1 MRTRG
6 EQSTRTSML
15 LAVLL
20 ALVGLWAPLT
30 HSRSQPMRT
39 VVVVKDAIGDQRPEG
54 LVRSGGGRVVRSLD
68 VIDGFIATVP
78 QSSIAILGKAPGVLS
93 ATPDQRLSLQAQ
105 YGQDSGVASA
115 VYTDVVR
122 ANKTWSAGHSGAGVT
137 VAVVDTGIDTSGD
150 LAGQVVRS
158 VDFTSEADGVDRY
171 GHGTFV
177 AGLIAGTGAPSAGD
191 IQGVAPGAKL
201 VSLKISGADG
211 ATDVTLVLEALEWLK
226 DFASAYN
233 IRVVNL
239 SLGFATQQPYGVDPL
254 DFAVERLWNA
264 GITIVT
270 AAGNGGNAAG
280 TILAPGNDPFVVTVG
295 SSNDRTTVNNYD
307 DKLATFSASG
317 PTVDGVAKPDLLAP
331 GRSLVSS
338 RAPGST
344 VDQANPSSA
353 IGDVYGKG
361 SGTSF
366 STGIVSGAAA
376 LLLSKSPLLTP
387 NQVKQRLVASARSMP
402 GGSSPATGSG
412 VVDAWG
418 ATMSTTT
425 ASANIGVVPSSG
437 GGSLQATRGPACL
450 RDTSGSCMT
459 DADADAA
466 LGFDANAYFASTCAG
481 SQWRGS
487 HRVGS
492 QWGGSQW
499 AGSQWVGSQWIA
511 SGWATVGSGSWR
523 VVCLGSAHAGVSWS
537 RPSPRS
543 AA

>member
-20 ALVGLWAPLT
+20 ALVGLWPPLT
-30 HSRSQPMRT
+30 HSRAQPMRT
-39 VVVVKDAIGDQRPEG
+39 VVVVKDAIGDHRPEA
-54 LVRSGGGRVVRSLD
+54 LVRSVGGRVVRSLD

-122 ANKTWSAGHSGAGVT
+122 ANKTWSAGHTGLGVT
-137 VAVVDTGIDTSGD
+137 VAVVDTGVDTTGD
-150 LAGQVVRS
+150 LAGQVVRG
-158 VDFTSEADGVDRY
+158 VDFTSEGDGTDRY

-177 AGLIAGTGAPSAGD
+177 AGLIAGTGLHSNGAIEGMAPD
-191 IQGVAPGAKL
+191 AKL

-226 DFASAYN
+226 DFASTYN

-239 SLGFATQQPYGVDPL
+239 SLGFASSQSYGVDPL
-254 DFAVERLWNA
+254 DYAVERLWSA
-264 GITIVT
+264 GITVIT
-270 AAGNGGNAAG
+270 AAGNGGNAPG
-280 TILAPGNDPFVVTVG
+280 TVLVPGNDPFVITVG
-295 SSNDRTTVNNYD
+295 SSNDRTTVNNND
-307 DKLATFSASG
+307 DKLATFSSSG

-331 GRSLVSS
+331 GRSIVSS
-338 RAPGST
+338 RSPGST
-344 VDQANPSSA
+344 VDQANPGSA

-376 LLLSKSPLLTP
+376 LLLSKSPWLTP
-387 NQVKQRLVASARSMP
+387 NQVKQRLVTSARALP
-402 GGSSPATGSG
+402 GGATAATGTG

-418 ATMSTTT
+418 ATM
-425 ASANIGVVPSSG
+425 
-437 GGSLQATRGPACL
+437 
-450 RDTSGSCMT
+450 
-459 DADADAA
+459 
-466 LGFDANAYFASTCAG
+466 
-481 SQWRGS
+481 
-487 HRVGS
+487 
-492 QWGGSQW
+492 
-499 AGSQWVGSQWIA
+499 
-511 SGWATVGSGSWR
+511 
-523 VVCLGSAHAGVSWS
+523 
-537 RPSPRS
+537 
-543 AA
+543 

>member
-6 EQSTRTSML
+6 EQSTRTSMI

-30 HSRSQPMRT
+30 HGRAQPMRT
-39 VVVVKDAIGDQRPEG
+39 VVVVKDAIGDNGPEA
-54 LVRSGGGRVVRSLD
+54 LVRSVGGRVLRAMD

-78 QSSIAILGKAPGVLS
+78 QSSLTTLRHAPGVRS
-93 ATPDQRLSLQAQ
+93 ATPNQRLSLQAQ

-115 VYTDVVR
+115 VYTGVVR
-122 ANKTWSAGHSGAGVT
+122 ANKTWSAGHTGVGVT
-137 VAVVDTGIDTSGD
+137 VAVVDTGINTDGD
-150 LAGQVVRS
+150 LAGQVVKA
-158 VDFTSEADGVDRY
+158 VDFTSDRDTADRY

-177 AGLIAGTGAPSAGD
+177 AGLIAGTGSHSGGT
-191 IQGVAPGAKL
+191 IEGVAPGAKL

-226 DFASAYN
+226 DFAAAYN

-239 SLGFATQQPYGVDPL
+239 SLGFATQQPYAVDPL
-254 DFAVERLWNA
+254 DYAVERLWNA
-264 GITIVT
+264 GITVVA
-270 AAGNGGNAAG
+270 AAGNGGNAPG

-295 SSNDRTTVNNYD
+295 SSNDRTTVNNND

-344 VDQANPSSA
+344 IDLANPSSA

-366 STGIVSGAAA
+366 STGVVSGAAA
-376 LLLSKSPLLTP
+376 LVLSKSPLLTP
-387 NQVKQRLVASARSMP
+387 NQVKQRLVTSARSIP
-402 GGSSPATGSG
+402 GGSGPATGSG

-425 ASANIGVVPSSG
+425 ASANIGVTSSSG

-450 RDTSGSCMT
+450 RDASDICMT
-459 DADADAA
+459 DTAADAA
-466 LGFDANAYFASTCAG
+466 LGFDPDAYFAST
-481 SQWRGS
+481 
-487 HRVGS
+487 
-492 QWGGSQW
+492 W
-499 AGSQWVGSQWIA
+499 AGSQWVGSQWVG
-511 SGWATVGSGSWR
+511 SQWVGSQWVGSQWVSDYWLGTQWVGNQWAQTTGSGS
-523 VVCLGSAHAGVSWS
+523 
-537 RPSPRS
+537 
-543 AA
+543 

>member
-6 EQSTRTSML
+6 DQSTRTSMIL
-15 LAVLL
+15 VAAL
-20 ALVGLWAPLT
+20 ALVAMWAPLA
-30 HSRSQPMRT
+30 HSRVQPLRT
-39 VVVVKDAIGDQRPEG
+39 VVVVKDASGDNRPEAF
-54 LVRSGGGRVVRSLD
+54 VRSVGGRVLRPLG

-78 QSSIAILGKAPGVLS
+78 QVSIGMLGHAPGVRS
-93 ATPDQRLSLQAQ
+93 ATPNRRLSLQAE

-122 ANKTWSAGHSGAGVT
+122 AGKTWGGGHRGAGLPGAGVAT
-137 VAVVDTGIDTSGD
+137 GADTTGD
-150 LAGQVVRS
+150 RAGQVVRA
-158 VDFTSEADGVDRY
+158 VDFTCEGDGPDRY
-171 GHGTFV
+171 GPGTFV
-177 AGLIAGTGAPSAGD
+177 AGLIAGTGLHSNGAIEGIAPA
-191 IQGVAPGAKL
+191 AKL

-226 DFASAYN
+226 DFAAAYN

-239 SLGFATQQPYGVDPL
+239 SLGFATQQPYAVDPL
-254 DFAVERLWNA
+254 DYAVERLWNA
-264 GITIVT
+264 GITVVT
-270 AAGNGGNAAG
+270 AAGNGGNAPG

-295 SSNDRTTVNNYD
+295 SSNDRTTVNNND
-307 DKLATFSASG
+307 DKLANFSASG

-376 LLLSKSPLLTP
+376 LMLSKSPLLTP
-387 NQVKQRLVASARSMP
+387 NQVKQRLVASARSIP
-402 GGSSPATGSG
+402 GGSTPATGSG

-425 ASANIGVVPSSG
+425 ASANIGVPPSSG
-437 GGSLQATRGPACL
+437 AGSLQATRGPACL
-450 RDTSGSCMT
+450 RDASGICMT

-466 LGFDANAYFASTCAG
+466 LGFDPDNTYFASTWAG
-481 SQWRGS
+481 SLWVGRQW
-487 HRVGS
+487 V
-492 QWGGSQW
+492 
-499 AGSQWVGSQWIA
+499 GSQWVGSQW
-511 SGWATVGSGSWR
+511 VGSQW
-523 VVCLGSAHAGVSWS
+523 
-537 RPSPRS
+537 
-543 AA
+543 

>member
-6 EQSTRTSML
+6 EQSTRTSMI

-20 ALVGLWAPLT
+20 ALMGLWAPLT

-39 VVVVKDAIGDQRPEG
+39 VVVVKDAIGDHRPEA
-54 LVRSGGGRVVRSLD
+54 LVRSVGGRVVRSLD

-122 ANKTWSAGHSGAGVT
+122 ANKTWSAGHTGASVT
-137 VAVVDTGIDTSGD
+137 VAVVDTGIDTTGD

-158 VDFTSEADGVDRY
+158 VDFTSEGDGADHD
-171 GHGTFV
+171 GHVTFV
-177 AGLIAGTGAPSAGD
+177 AGLIAGTGAHSSGD
-191 IQGVAPGAKL
+191 IEGVAPGAKL

-226 DFASAYN
+226 AFAAAYN

-239 SLGFATQQPYGVDPL
+239 SLGFTSQQPYAVDPL

-280 TILAPGNDPFVVTVG
+280 TILAPGNDPFVVTIG
-295 SSNDRTTVNNYD
+295 SSNDRTTVNNKEH
-307 DKLATFSASG
+307 KLATFSASG

-344 VDQANPSSA
+344 VELANPSSA

-376 LLLSKSPLLTP
+376 LVLSKSPLLTP
-387 NQVKQRLVASARSMP
+387 NQVKQRLLSSARPIP
-402 GGSSPATGSG
+402 GRRPPATGSG

-425 ASANIGVVPSSG
+425 ASANIGVPPSSG
-437 GGSLQATRGPACL
+437 VGSLQATRGPACL
-450 RDTSGSCMT
+450 RDASGICMT

-466 LGFDANAYFASTCAG
+466 LGFDPDAYWAPT
-481 SQWRGS
+481 
-487 HRVGS
+487 
-492 QWGGSQW
+492 W
-499 AGSQWVGSQWIA
+499 AGSQWVGSQW
-511 SGWATVGSGSWR
+511 VGSQWVGSQW
-523 VVCLGSAHAGVSWS
+523 VGSQWVGSQWVGSQWVRAQWGVLDPTSTGGG
-537 RPSPRS
+537 
-543 AA
+543 A

>member
-6 EQSTRTSML
+6 EQSTRTSMI

-20 ALVGLWAPLT
+20 ALLGLWAPLT

-39 VVVVKDAIGDQRPEG
+39 VVVMKDAVRDNRPEAF
-54 LVRSGGGRVVRSLD
+54 VRSVGGRVVRSLD
-68 VIDGFIATVP
+68 VIDGFIARVP
-78 QSSIAILGKAPGVLS
+78 QSRIAAVGVAPGVRSL
-93 ATPDQRLSLQAQ
+93 TPNQRLSLQSQ

-115 VYTDVVR
+115 VYTDVIR
-122 ANKTWSAGHSGAGVT
+122 ASKTWAAGHSGAGVT

-177 AGLIAGTGAPSAGD
+177 AGLIAGTGAHSAGD

-226 DFASAYN
+226 DFAATYN

-239 SLGFATQQPYGVDPL
+239 SLGFASQQSYAVDPL
-254 DFAVERLWNA
+254 DYAVERLWNA

-270 AAGNGGNAAG
+270 AAGNGGNAPG

-295 SSNDRTTVNNYD
+295 SSNDRTTVNNND
-307 DKLATFSASG
+307 DKLASFSASG
-317 PTVDGVAKPDLLAP
+317 PTADGVAKPDVLAP
-331 GRSLVSS
+331 GRSVVSS

-344 VDQANPSSA
+344 VDLANPSSA

-376 LLLSKSPLLTP
+376 LVLSKSPWLTP
-387 NQVKQRLVASARSMP
+387 NQVKQRLVASARSIP
-402 GGSSPATGSG
+402 GGSTPATGFG
-412 VVDAWG
+412 VVDPWG

-425 ASANIGVVPSSG
+425 ASANNGVTSSSD

-450 RDTSGSCMT
+450 RDTSNSCMT
-459 DADADAA
+459 DADADTA
-466 LGFDANAYFASTCAG
+466 LGFDPDAYFASTWAG
-481 SQWRGS
+481 SQW
-487 HRVGS
+487 VGS
-492 QWGGSQW
+492 QWVGSQW
-499 AGSQWVGSQWIA
+499 VGSQWVGSQWVGSQWVGSQWIA
-511 SGWATVGSGSWR
+511 SGWAT
-523 VVCLGSAHAGVSWS
+523 
-537 RPSPRS
+537 
-543 AA
+543 

>member
-6 EQSTRTSML
+6 ELSTRTSMIL
-15 LAVLL
+15 VAAL
-20 ALVGLWAPLT
+20 ALVAMWAPLA
-30 HSRSQPMRT
+30 HSRVQPLRT
-39 VVVVKDAIGDQRPEG
+39 VVVVKDASGDNRPEAF
-54 LVRSGGGRVVRSLD
+54 VWSVGGRVLRPLG
-68 VIDGFIATVP
+68 VIDGFIAAVP
-78 QSSIAILGKAPGVLS
+78 QVSIGMLGHAPGVRS
-93 ATPDQRLSLQAQ
+93 ATPNRRLSLQAQ

-122 ANKTWSAGHSGAGVT
+122 ASKTWGAGHSGAGVT
-137 VAVVDTGIDTSGD
+137 VAVVDTGVDPTGD
-150 LAGQVVRS
+150 LAGQVVRA
-158 VDFTSEADGVDRY
+158 VDFTSEGDGADRY

-177 AGLIAGTGAPSAGD
+177 AGLIAGTGSHSDGA
-191 IQGVAPGAKL
+191 IEGVAPDARL

-226 DFASAYN
+226 DFASTYN

-239 SLGFATQQPYGVDPL
+239 SLGFASPQSYAVDPL
-254 DFAVERLWNA
+254 DFAVERLWSA
-264 GITIVT
+264 GITVVT
-270 AAGNGGNAAG
+270 AAGNGGNAPG
-280 TILAPGNDPFVVTVG
+280 TVLAPGNDPFVITVG
-295 SSNDRTTVNNYD
+295 SSNDRTTVNNND

-317 PTVDGVAKPDLLAP
+317 PTADGVAKPDVLAP
-331 GRSLVSS
+331 GRSVVSS

-344 VDQANPSSA
+344 VDLANPSSA

-376 LLLSKSPLLTP
+376 LVLSKSPWLTP

-425 ASANIGVVPSSG
+425 PSANIGVVPSSG

-459 DADADAA
+459 DVDADAA
-466 LGFDANAYFASTCAG
+466 LGFDANAYFAST
-481 SQWRGS
+481 
-487 HRVGS
+487 
-492 QWGGSQW
+492 W
-499 AGSQWVGSQWIA
+499 AGSQWVGSQWVGSQWVGSQWVGSQWVGSQWVGSQWISSA
-511 SGWATVGSGSWR
+511 WATVGTGS
-523 VVCLGSAHAGVSWS
+523 
-537 RPSPRS
+537 
-543 AA
+543 

>member
-6 EQSTRTSML
+6 EQSTRTSMF

-39 VVVVKDAIGDQRPEG
+39 VVVVKDATGDNRPDA
-54 LVRSGGGRVVRSLD
+54 LVRSVGGRVLRAMD

-78 QSSIAILGKAPGVLS
+78 QSSITTLRHAPGVRS
-93 ATPDQRLSLQAQ
+93 ATPNQRLSLQAQ

-122 ANKTWSAGHSGAGVT
+122 ANKTWSAGHTGVGVT
-137 VAVVDTGIDTSGD
+137 VAVVDTGVDTTGD

-158 VDFTSEADGVDRY
+158 VDFTSEGDGADHY

-177 AGLIAGTGAPSAGD
+177 AGLIAGTGAHSSGD
-191 IQGVAPGAKL
+191 IEGVAPGAKL
-201 VSLKISGADG
+201 VSLKIAGADG

-226 DFASAYN
+226 DFAAAYN

-239 SLGFATQQPYGVDPL
+239 SLGFATQQPYAVDPL

-280 TILAPGNDPFVVTVG
+280 TVLAPGNDPFVVTVG
-295 SSNDRTTVNNYD
+295 SSNDRTTVNNND
-307 DKLATFSASG
+307 DKVATFSASG
-317 PTVDGVAKPDLLAP
+317 PTADGVAKPDVLAP
-331 GRSLVSS
+331 GRSVVSS
-338 RAPGST
+338 RAPGSA
-344 VDQANPSSA
+344 VDLANPSSA

-376 LLLSKSPLLTP
+376 LVLSKSPFLTP
-387 NQVKQRLVASARSMP
+387 NQVKQRLVANARSMP
-402 GGSSPATGSG
+402 GGNTPATGSG

-418 ATMSTTT
+418 ATMSTST
-425 ASANIGVVPSSG
+425 AGANVGVVPSSG

-450 RDTSGSCMT
+450 RDASVRCMT

-466 LGFDANAYFASTCAG
+466 LGFDANAYFAST
-481 SQWRGS
+481 
-487 HRVGS
+487 
-492 QWGGSQW
+492 W
-499 AGSQWVGSQWIA
+499 AGSQWVGSQWVGSQWVGSQWVGSQWVGSQWVG
-511 SGWATVGSGSWR
+511 SGWATVGNGS
-523 VVCLGSAHAGVSWS
+523 
-537 RPSPRS
+537 
-543 AA
+543 